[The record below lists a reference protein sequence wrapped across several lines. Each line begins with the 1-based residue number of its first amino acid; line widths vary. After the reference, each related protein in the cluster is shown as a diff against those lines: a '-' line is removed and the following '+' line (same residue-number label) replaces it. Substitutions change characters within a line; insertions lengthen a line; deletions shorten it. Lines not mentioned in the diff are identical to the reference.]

1 MQRVL
6 ERLRATSAVEAAA
19 KLHALRRV
27 RAAFVWS
34 AQRSGA
40 AAEGSSAVDHL
51 LSAACSAAQELT
63 IAASNRS
70 SDVLAHQPNADQFS
84 ARSAGTG
91 WELHDTGTPV
101 GPTPDGFDLGAAG
114 RLKIGGPCVLA

>member
-19 KLHALRRV
+19 KLHALLRV
-27 RAAFVWS
+27 RGAFVWS

-40 AAEGSSAVDHL
+40 AAGGSGAVDHL

-63 IAASNRS
+63 IATQELTIATSNRS
-70 SDVLAHQPNADQFS
+70 SDVLAHRSTAAQFF
-84 ARSAGTG
+84 AGSAGTR
-91 WELHDTGTPV
+91 WDLHDTGAPV
-101 GPTPDGFDLGAAG
+101 DPTPDGFET
-114 RLKIGGPCVLA
+114 